1 MNHPQNSERDRMAVI
16 TGGAAA
22 IGTTSSTATR
32 TLPATCGPSWVF
44 SRHTKRSARG
54 GTHHQ
59 FPVMTVHLADGQPGI
74 VIEVRATVSG
84 RAGNSREML

>member
-1 MNHPQNSERDRMAVI
+1 MAVI
-16 TGGAAA
+16 TGRAAA
-22 IGTTSSTATR
+22 IGTTSATATR
-32 TLPATCGPSWVF
+32 TLTTTCGPSWVF
-44 SRHTKRSARG
+44 CPHTKRSASG

-74 VIEVRATVSG
+74 LIEVRATVSG